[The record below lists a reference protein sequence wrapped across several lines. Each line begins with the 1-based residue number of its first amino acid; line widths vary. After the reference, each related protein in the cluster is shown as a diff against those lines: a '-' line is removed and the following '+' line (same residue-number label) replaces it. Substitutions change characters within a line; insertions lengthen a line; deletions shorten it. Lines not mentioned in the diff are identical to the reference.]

1 MVYGNK
7 LVYVYDEEVDENT
20 VETKKLELTYN
31 PMTLIRYQGYTGR
44 DMMSDFLGLNFK
56 SAKKLSKPLQEKI
69 GKGKEITYDDITESD
84 IEKFS
89 ANDLVAHTEF
99 FINLAASMV
108 ATTVYPKVPEFGEIL
123 NSLPLFLFYDE
134 KFLNELCELISF
146 GLKKNKTQLNK
157 ALTNAK
163 LN

>member
-7 LVYVYDEEVDENT
+7 LVYAYDEETSNGEI
-20 VETKKLELTYN
+20 ETKKLELTYN

-44 DMMSDFLGLNFK
+44 DMMADFMGLNFK

-69 GKGKEITYDDITESD
+69 GKGKEISYDDITEND
-84 IEKFS
+84 MKNFS
-89 ANDLVAHTEF
+89 ADDLVEHTEF
-99 FINLAASMV
+99 FINLAASML
-108 ATTVYPKVPEFGEIL
+108 ATTVYPKIPEFGELL
-123 NSLPLFLFYDE
+123 NSLPIFLFYDE
-134 KFLNELCELISF
+134 EFLKELCGLISF

-157 ALTNAK
+157 VVASTK